1 MCDSNRLQSNML
13 SEAEFEPILQ
23 LLQGGDPDVIAQH
36 AGITKEQPKKIF
48 DSTKPFNYNFI

>member
-1 MCDSNRLQSNML
+1 MCDSNRLQFNML

-36 AGITKEQPKKIF
+36 ADITKEQPKKIF
-48 DSTKPFNYNFI
+48 DSTKPFNYNSI